1 MEPDDSIEL
10 TRLLSAPPEHV
21 YQALTDARMLERW
34 FPSRVEADVRIG
46 GKIRFFFEAVE
57 QRDDEE
63 HLREGVFREL
73 VPGRKVAYTFR
84 LPEGETLVTWTLTP
98 KGRGTELKLVHSGF
112 KGGPGSEMGEHSG
125 GWAFYVGNLA
135 GVLSGEKDKRPEAM
149 GQKTVK

>member
-1 MEPDDSIEL
+1 L
-10 TRLLSAPPEHV
+10 TKLLSAPPKRV

-34 FPSRVEADVRIG
+34 FPSRVEVDVRAG
-46 GKIRFFFEAVE
+46 GKIRFFFEAIE
-57 QRDDEE
+57 KRDEKE

-73 VPGRKVAYTFR
+73 VPGRKVVYTFS

-98 KGRGTELKLVHSGF
+98 SGTGTKLKLVHSGF
-112 KGGPGSEMGEHSG
+112 RGGPNSEMGQHSG

-135 GVLSGEKDKRPEAM
+135 GVLAGEKDKRPESM